1 MIAGI
6 CVALVVVAAA
16 IGKVM
21 TAMFNANDATV
32 GTDQAYVAMNG
43 TAAPTGSA
51 APVSTPTPTPATPA
65 PTTPAG
71 LTATAGSGN
80 IALNWNDVANA
91 SSYTVTGCGA
101 TFTTLVSSGTCSG
114 LTNGTTYNVTVTATG
129 PGGTSTAAT
138 ATATPVAPPL
148 HAHRADSHGHQRHDR
163 PQLER
168 RHQRH
173 VVHRH
178 RLRRDV
184 HHRRV
189 QRHLHGT
196 DERHQLQ
203 HLRDGHGCRGDL
215 GRGHHDGLAR
225 RASDHAHRPRRHA
238 ERRDDHAQLG
248 RRAERDVVRRHV
260 HRSDQRHD
268 LQRVRDRHG
277 RRRNLG
283 RGHGQRCAGDAV
295 KKGGSKYTATVG
307 WTSNYSPTTGY
318 TYSSC
323 SVSPATT
330 GVSCDYSNGSRG
342 ASDALTL
349 STLSTAPSGSVVT
362 LTWTF
367 TTGGRNPKTYT
378 ESEVFVIS

>member
-1 MIAGI
+1 MTADTARCSVSWDAPVGPAARPPLLEGTVMRRTSIPARFGRARGDSGSSVVEYGLMIAGI

-138 ATATPVAPPL
+138 ATATPVAPPPP
-148 HAHRADSHGHQRHDR
+148 R
-163 PQLER
+163 PP
-168 RHQRH
+168 
-173 VVHRH
+173 
-178 RLRRDV
+178 
-184 HHRRV
+184 
-189 QRHLHGT
+189 G
-196 DERHQLQ
+196 
-203 HLRDGHGCRGDL
+203 
-215 GRGHHDGLAR
+215 
-225 RASDHAHRPRRHA
+225 
-238 ERRDDHAQLG
+238 
-248 RRAERDVVRRHV
+248 
-260 HRSDQRHD
+260 
-268 LQRVRDRHG
+268 
-277 RRRNLG
+277 
-283 RGHGQRCAGDAV
+283 
-295 KKGGSKYTATVG
+295 
-307 WTSNYSPTTGY
+307 
-318 TYSSC
+318 
-323 SVSPATT
+323 
-330 GVSCDYSNGSRG
+330 
-342 ASDALTL
+342 
-349 STLSTAPSGSVVT
+349 
-362 LTWTF
+362 
-367 TTGGRNPKTYT
+367 
-378 ESEVFVIS
+378 